1 MSLTKSTARSE
12 QFKSSH
18 HTDFAPEEDLTQRG
32 SYTKST
38 GESVSWNANAALNY
52 NLVKGKHGMFALLRW
67 DVSSSKSDGI
77 NLSAKGFPDDNMDDF
92 LFAFEMDQRVNG
104 EESTQRSVGMT
115 GSLNYMYDQRF
126 SVDFNIRGDLSSQFG
141 ADTKMAPFWSVGLR
155 WNMEREKWLEGS
167 IISNL
172 TLFGSVGTTGSQSYS
187 PYQAK
192 ETYSFGD
199 LMFPYPSGDVLGA
212 QLMAIGNPDLGWSKT
227 MQKSVSLE
235 FGLWNSRLNAT
246 VSYYHNYTD
255 EMLLGTN
262 IQPSTGFSTLTRNV
276 GAVLNEGVDV
286 SLNGLL
292 INNYENQ
299 FQWSLSVNATHNRNV
314 IKKLS
319 NELKEMN
326 RKNQENRNE
335 ILPIY
340 EEGESTTVIKSVRP
354 LGIDPATGQEIFL
367 TKDGKPTFQHNYDNE
382 VVVGNTNPDVEGV
395 WGNSLYWKGFSLN
408 LHIRYSLGGQKFNN
422 TLYEK
427 VENISV
433 TGLSQNQDKRALYDR
448 WQKPGDKAKFKGIS
462 QTDITPISSR
472 FVQDNNYIAIESVRL
487 AYEFPQRWMERIRF
501 SGLTVSAYMND
512 ICRFSTIK
520 DERGISY
527 PFARSVSMSISVN
540 F

>member
-1 MSLTKSTARSE
+1 
-12 QFKSSH
+12 
-18 HTDFAPEEDLTQRG
+18 
-32 SYTKST
+32 
-38 GESVSWNANAALNY
+38 
-52 NLVKGKHGMFALLRW
+52 
-67 DVSSSKSDGI
+67 
-77 NLSAKGFPDDNMDDF
+77 
-92 LFAFEMDQRVNG
+92 
-104 EESTQRSVGMT
+104 MT

-335 ILPIY
+335 IL
-340 EEGESTTVIKSVRP
+340 
-354 LGIDPATGQEIFL
+354 L
-367 TKDGKPTFQHNYDNE
+367 
-382 VVVGNTNPDVEGV
+382 
-395 WGNSLYWKGFSLN
+395 SLI
-408 LHIRYSLGGQKFNN
+408 HI
-422 TLYEK
+422 
-427 VENISV
+427 
-433 TGLSQNQDKRALYDR
+433 
-448 WQKPGDKAKFKGIS
+448 
-462 QTDITPISSR
+462 
-472 FVQDNNYIAIESVRL
+472 
-487 AYEFPQRWMERIRF
+487 
-501 SGLTVSAYMND
+501 
-512 ICRFSTIK
+512 
-520 DERGISY
+520 
-527 PFARSVSMSISVN
+527 
-540 F
+540 